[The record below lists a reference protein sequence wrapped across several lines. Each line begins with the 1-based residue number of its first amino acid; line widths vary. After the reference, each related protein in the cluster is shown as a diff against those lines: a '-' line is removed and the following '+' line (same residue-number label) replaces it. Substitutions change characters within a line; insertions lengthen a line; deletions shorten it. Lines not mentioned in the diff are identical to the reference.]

1 MDSTANST
9 QKNFTYLSNLIKN
22 GESEIVLDCDIQI
35 EDGEIADFA
44 EGIPIDIPDSLIIH
58 GNGHIIDARKKS
70 RIFSIKHGNVV
81 VKNLTFTNGQSPD
94 GGAIRIS
101 KNASFK
107 IDDSTFENNSSDR
120 EFAGDILNEG
130 ILILNT
136 PQFST
141 ESKSVFS
148 TGILYISENNVT
160 LILKVYSRGEII
172 FLRPLGKRD
181 MCFSAF
187 LCKFYEDNREW
198 SDRLNPFYKS
208 QPHQVFLK
216 HDVKLDIL
224 NDEHL
229 KFPNGIVIDRDD
241 IIIDGYGY
249 TIDSRAFSRI
259 FTVQADNVGI
269 CNITLQNGQ
278 ARYGGA
284 IKNVGHDVHLSSL
297 SVRNCVAFGSG
308 GAVYNGDGGNI
319 TIERVVFKDNIAHS
333 RLSGGGGGAIY
344 NDEDAK
350 IDINHANFTNNST
363 GGYGEVI
370 YNRGDLYINNSIFV
384 KHITKEDAPSIYN
397 YKFAHLYIENSDLSD
412 EEDKI
417 IENRGLLR
425 LFNNIFSS
433 GSIANLP
440 FSHLNFY
447 RYDNFMDR
455 KNRFKAPDILSTNL
469 KITNNGIM
477 KAYGFGKDELLG
489 VIDNSGKID
498 YIPEN
503 PLKKGKSSDEDK
515 WVEINLF
522 VTSTLDDMYS
532 ERNYLLSNVFQELKE
547 WCEPKRI
554 IINNID
560 LRGGLDDNASA
571 FTMDDYLNR
580 RNSFF
585 LCFVGQR
592 HEWISN
598 PSASN
603 DDTLVPMARI
613 LESDSRADFAKRS
626 LFFFRTNPFEGKNL
640 SQAQKSR
647 YLNENPDA
655 LVELRKSLE
664 EDGFETFDYSC
675 DWNKDAMLA
684 GLTPTEEN
692 KGALDNFKVG
702 IESLRGKILSML
714 KNQIEREFPGQIE
727 SKSVDDYLDDANRHN
742 LMVESRAK
750 NLIGRK
756 HDLRALDLYLI
767 SHENNLILVHGGEG
781 IGKSTLLCKWSL
793 LLKDGGRFNPIIRL
807 CESTPKTRTLKDL
820 YLSIGSE
827 AGIFNGQEENLLNY
841 NCAFSRDFF
850 ERLKERGFN
859 VLIISNVDK
868 LGEFFIG
875 GQDKDKI
882 PEDFYLILSAEN
894 KDKVRENYELYELKG
909 FESKEERMHLIRK
922 YLESYLS
929 DLTPHQEKLL
939 ISHLDSKEPLYMRI
953 LLNGIMLLGSL
964 DHLEETISEFKDT
977 TESAFE
983 RLISIFE
990 NELEYGAKFV
1000 RSVLALLA
1008 YARGG
1013 LTKENLLN
1021 HSAGFDVYKKE
1032 KLDAFLKGF
1041 DEYVFMKGD
1050 RYLLRYEQLRE
1061 IIIEMYHDME
1071 VETRKKLVEIYKDT
1085 LNNSPNDLKYHEIN
1099 GSSEILYQ
1107 MEMLRDYDA
1116 ILDVFE
1122 DDNLLSKVSPNK
1134 YGLHFKNGIEYP
1146 DDTEKLG
1153 FLIADDAES
1162 ISLFRDISNIL
1173 LDKAIAIFKDANEGY
1188 PKENRRKLAMMYE
1201 EQDPDEFAKYCDS
1214 FYEPPEYYNA
1224 SVYYATLSFK
1234 NDSPEVNKFIEEHN
1248 AKSVELIA
1256 HFEKIKKSG
1265 GYDLG
1270 LDDDVNKKAASAL
1283 ESKAKLDGYIKSNS
1297 Y

>member
-9 QKNFTYLSNLIKN
+9 QKNFTYLSNLIKK

-35 EDGEIADFA
+35 EEGEITDFA
-44 EGIPIDIPDSLIIH
+44 EGIPIDITDSLIIH
-58 GNGHIIDARKKS
+58 GNDHIIDAMGKS
-70 RIFSIKHGNVV
+70 RIFDVKHGNVV
-81 VKNLTFTNGQSPD
+81 VKNLTFANGQSPD
-94 GGAIRIS
+94 GGAVRIAR
-101 KNASFK
+101 NASFK
-107 IDDSTFENNSSDR
+107 IDDSTFENNASAT
-120 EFAGDILNEG
+120 EFAGDIFNEG

-136 PQFST
+136 PEFT
-141 ESKSVFS
+141 TKSKSVLS
-148 TGILYISENNVT
+148 TGLLYVSDKNVIP
-160 LILKVYSRGEII
+160 LSKVFSRGEII
-172 FLRPLGKRD
+172 FLSPLGKRD
-181 MCFSAF
+181 ICFSAF
-187 LCKFYEDNREW
+187 LGKCYEDNIEW

-208 QPHQVFLK
+208 QPHQVVLK

-259 FTVQADNVGI
+259 FTVQADNVRI

-284 IKNVGHDVHLSSL
+284 IRNMGHEVHLASV

-308 GAVYNGDGGNI
+308 GAIYNGDGGNI
-319 TIERVVFKDNIAHS
+319 TIERVIFKDNIAHS

-344 NDEDAK
+344 NGEDTK
-350 IDINHANFTNNST
+350 IDMNHVNFTNNST

-370 YNRGDLYINNSIFV
+370 YNRGDFYINNSIFV
-384 KHITKEDAPSIYN
+384 KHVSKEDAPSIYN
-397 YKFAHLYIENSDLSD
+397 YKFAHLYIENSDLS
-412 EEDKI
+412 EEGDKI

-433 GSIANLP
+433 GSIANLR

-447 RYDNFMDR
+447 RHDSFISR
-455 KNRFKAPDILSTNL
+455 QNRFKAPDILSTNL

-477 KAYGFGKDELLG
+477 KAYGFGAGELSG

-503 PLKKGKSSDEDK
+503 PLKKGKSSDEGK

-532 ERNYLLSNVFQELKE
+532 ERNYLLSNVFQELKG
-547 WCEPKRI
+547 WCEPRRI
-554 IINNID
+554 VVNNID
-560 LRGGLDDNASA
+560 MRGGLDDNASA

-598 PSASN
+598 PSASD
-603 DDTLVPMARI
+603 DDTLVAMAGI
-613 LESDSRADFAKRS
+613 LGSDSRADFTKRS

-640 SQAQKSR
+640 SDAQKSR
-647 YLNENPDA
+647 YLNENPEA
-655 LVELRKSLE
+655 LDELRKSLE

-675 DWNKDAMLA
+675 DWNGDAMLA
-684 GLTPTEEN
+684 GFTPTEEN
-692 KGALDNFKVG
+692 KGALDNFMVG
-702 IESLRGKILSML
+702 VESLRGKILSML
-714 KNQIEREFPGQIE
+714 KNQIEREFPSQIE

-767 SHENNLILVHGGEG
+767 NQKNNLVLVNGGEG

-793 LLKDGGRFNPIIRL
+793 LLKKGGRFNPIIRL
-807 CESTPKTRTLKDL
+807 CESTPKTRTFKDL

-827 AGIFNGQEENLLNY
+827 AGIFNGQEENMVNY
-841 NCAFSRDFF
+841 KCAFTRDFF
-850 ERLKERGFN
+850 ERLKERGYN
-859 VLIISNVDK
+859 VLILSNVDK
-868 LGEFFIG
+868 LGEFFIEG
-875 GQDKDKI
+875 SQNDKI
-882 PEDFYLILSAEN
+882 PEDFYLILSAE
-894 KDKVRENYELYELKG
+894 DIGKVREDYELYMLKG

-929 DLTPHQEKLL
+929 DLPPRKEKLL

-953 LLNGIMLLGSL
+953 LLNGIMLLESL
-964 DHLEETISEFKDT
+964 DNLEGTISRFGDT

-983 RLISIFE
+983 ELISIFE
-990 NELEYGAKFV
+990 NELEYGKEFV
-1000 RSVLALLA
+1000 KSVLVLLA

-1013 LTKENLLN
+1013 LNSDDLLN
-1021 HSAGFDVYKKE
+1021 HSAGFDIYKKE
-1032 KLDAFLKGF
+1032 KLDAFLNGF
-1041 DEYVFMKGD
+1041 DEYLFMKGD
-1050 RYLLRYEQLRE
+1050 RYLLRYEQLRK
-1061 IIIEMYHDME
+1061 IIIGMYPDVE
-1071 VETRKKLVEIYKDT
+1071 SETREKLVDIYTNTMLD
-1085 LNNSPNDLKYHEIN
+1085 SPNDLKYYEIN

-1107 MEMLRDYDA
+1107 LEMLKDYGK
-1116 ILDVFE
+1116 IREVFE
-1122 DDNLLSKVSPNK
+1122 KDELLSKVSPNK

-1173 LDKAIAIFKDANEGY
+1173 LDKAITIFKDADEGY
-1188 PKENRRKLAMMYE
+1188 PNENRRKLAMMYE

-1224 SVYYATLSFK
+1224 SVYYAILSFK
-1234 NDSPEVNKFIEEHN
+1234 NDSIEVKEFVEEHN
-1248 AKSVELIA
+1248 QKSAELIA
-1256 HFEKIKKSG
+1256 HFEKIKESG
-1265 GYDLG
+1265 SYDLG

-1283 ESKAKLDGYIKSNS
+1283 ESKAKLDDYIK
-1297 Y
+1297 